1 MRNVLRFLL
10 PAAVLLAGLPLCLG
24 WFSQRLGDR
33 AAEESFALVEE
44 NVRRAAVECYA
55 LEGAYPQD
63 FSYLAER
70 YGAKMQQIALA
81 WHWAKGVASPIIGA
95 TKARYLDDAVGALA
109 VTLTAEDIAYLEE
122 PYLPHRVVGAI
133 DQNPADGSRKCSAV
147 PISGFSVS
155 GIPLGL
161 IGSVF

>member
-1 MRNVLRFLL
+1 M
-10 PAAVLLAGLPLCLG
+10 
-24 WFSQRLGDR
+24 
-33 AAEESFALVEE
+33 
-44 NVRRAAVECYA
+44 
-55 LEGAYPQD
+55 
-63 FSYLAER
+63 
-70 YGAKMQQIALA
+70 KMQQIALA

-109 VTLTAEDIAYLEE
+109 VKLTAEDIAYLEE
-122 PYLPHRVVGAI
+122 SYLPHRVVGGI